1 MSSKA
6 EACLFLGYTDSAQIY
21 KVWSIERQKEFQ
33 SHVFKFIEDS
43 FPPFIKKL
51 GLPVPI
57 MDRTQRPVVE
67 QAPANVPRQAVPS
80 ELSPQSVGDVR
91 SACPEIPI
99 ARSTEV
105 GKVGVRVEPP
115 SGVTIPTAEQR
126 QDDADAEGER
136 VSPSGTGT
144 SLTEV
149 PAEQASGTETSTAV
163 PMSSSIDLH
172 AAGHDI
178 TIDSVPGATV
188 GDVQAAVPNEPD
200 NSMMLHRRQAR
211 AEKVL
216 PTPVPTSRPVRA
228 KRRPRWREV
237 ANAAYTQSELDYGD
251 KQSAVAFAFAL
262 AYQLCLT
269 VGDPQSYRDA
279 VEHLHWREAMS
290 EEWQAHRTNETFTYV
305 TQLPQDMRAISCRWV
320 FKTKV
325 SADGHTRYKA
335 RLVIR
340 GFEQQYGLDYTETFA
355 PVAKM
360 STIRVLLAMAAY
372 NGWAVHQMDV
382 VTAFLNPVL
391 SEDVYMELP
400 PGFEQLD
407 GNSDSDKR
415 FIKLNKALYGLKQ
428 APREWYAEIDGY
440 LISQG
445 FVRSGNDTNLY
456 VRNGYVLII
465 YVDDVL
471 ITGPSQ
477 SGIDEIKAL
486 LHQRYKMVDFGVAKQ
501 FLGIQI
507 EQSEDGIRIFQT
519 QYISTILERFG
530 LANAKSTSTPMVPN
544 SALSAD
550 DEDLLNKDE
559 KSVYMS
565 IVGSLMYAMVCTRP
579 DLAYTLSRLSK
590 FMANPATRHMT
601 AARHALRYLCGTQNA
616 CIHYARGTAATERA
630 HVDAYSDSDFAA
642 DVDTRRSTSGYVF
655 TYNGSAI
662 CWKSKQQD
670 MVTLSTMEAEYVGL
684 TEACRE
690 MIWLQ
695 SLMADLHGTN
705 TYVFETL
712 YGDNQSSI
720 AFAENARHHTRNKHI
735 ALRYHFIRDLI
746 SPIDKSPPIIRL
758 QYKATG
764 DMTADVLTKAL
775 TKELH
780 QRHTVNMGME
790 TSS

>member
-1 MSSKA
+1 
-6 EACLFLGYTDSAQIY
+6 
-21 KVWSIERQKEFQ
+21 
-33 SHVFKFIEDS
+33 
-43 FPPFIKKL
+43 
-51 GLPVPI
+51 
-57 MDRTQRPVVE
+57 
-67 QAPANVPRQAVPS
+67 
-80 ELSPQSVGDVR
+80 
-91 SACPEIPI
+91 
-99 ARSTEV
+99 
-105 GKVGVRVEPP
+105 
-115 SGVTIPTAEQR
+115 
-126 QDDADAEGER
+126 
-136 VSPSGTGT
+136 
-144 SLTEV
+144 
-149 PAEQASGTETSTAV
+149 
-163 PMSSSIDLH
+163 
-172 AAGHDI
+172 
-178 TIDSVPGATV
+178 
-188 GDVQAAVPNEPD
+188 
-200 NSMMLHRRQAR
+200 
-211 AEKVL
+211 
-216 PTPVPTSRPVRA
+216 
-228 KRRPRWREV
+228 
-237 ANAAYTQSELDYGD
+237 
-251 KQSAVAFAFAL
+251 
-262 AYQLCLT
+262 
-269 VGDPQSYRDA
+269 
-279 VEHLHWREAMS
+279 
-290 EEWQAHRTNETFTYV
+290 
-305 TQLPQDMRAISCRWV
+305 
-320 FKTKV
+320 
-325 SADGHTRYKA
+325 
-335 RLVIR
+335 
-340 GFEQQYGLDYTETFA
+340 
-355 PVAKM
+355 
-360 STIRVLLAMAAY
+360 
-372 NGWAVHQMDV
+372 MDV
-382 VTAFLNPVL
+382 VTAFVNPVL

-590 FMANPATRHMT
+590 FMATPATRHMT

>member
-1 MSSKA
+1 
-6 EACLFLGYTDSAQIY
+6 
-21 KVWSIERQKEFQ
+21 
-33 SHVFKFIEDS
+33 
-43 FPPFIKKL
+43 
-51 GLPVPI
+51 
-57 MDRTQRPVVE
+57 
-67 QAPANVPRQAVPS
+67 
-80 ELSPQSVGDVR
+80 
-91 SACPEIPI
+91 
-99 ARSTEV
+99 
-105 GKVGVRVEPP
+105 
-115 SGVTIPTAEQR
+115 
-126 QDDADAEGER
+126 
-136 VSPSGTGT
+136 
-144 SLTEV
+144 
-149 PAEQASGTETSTAV
+149 
-163 PMSSSIDLH
+163 
-172 AAGHDI
+172 
-178 TIDSVPGATV
+178 
-188 GDVQAAVPNEPD
+188 
-200 NSMMLHRRQAR
+200 
-211 AEKVL
+211 
-216 PTPVPTSRPVRA
+216 
-228 KRRPRWREV
+228 
-237 ANAAYTQSELDYGD
+237 
-251 KQSAVAFAFAL
+251 
-262 AYQLCLT
+262 
-269 VGDPQSYRDA
+269 
-279 VEHLHWREAMS
+279 
-290 EEWQAHRTNETFTYV
+290 
-305 TQLPQDMRAISCRWV
+305 
-320 FKTKV
+320 V

-335 RLVIR
+335 RLVVR

-360 STIRVLLAMAAY
+360 STIRALLAMAAY

-407 GNSDSDKR
+407 SDSDSDNIKR

-428 APREWYAEIDGY
+428 APREWYADIDGY
-440 LISQG
+440 LRSQG
-445 FVRSGNDTNLY
+445 FVRSENDTNLY
-456 VRNGYVLII
+456 VRNGCILVL

-486 LHQRYKMVDFGVAKQ
+486 LHQHYKMVDLGIAKQ

-507 EQSEDGIRIFQT
+507 EQSEDGIRIYQT
-519 QYISTILERFG
+519 QYINTILKRFG
-530 LANAKSTSTPMVPN
+530 LVNAKSTSTPMVPN

-601 AARHALRYLCGTQNA
+601 AARHALRYLCDTQNA

-630 HVDAYSDSDFAA
+630 HVYAYSDSDFAA

-695 SLMADLHGTN
+695 RLMADLHTTDTN
-705 TYVFETL
+705 TAYVFETL

-735 ALRYHFIRDLI
+735 ALRHHFIRDLI
-746 SPIDKSPPIIRL
+746 SPIDNSPPIIRL

-790 TSS
+790 TLS

>member
-1 MSSKA
+1 
-6 EACLFLGYTDSAQIY
+6 
-21 KVWSIERQKEFQ
+21 
-33 SHVFKFIEDS
+33 
-43 FPPFIKKL
+43 
-51 GLPVPI
+51 
-57 MDRTQRPVVE
+57 
-67 QAPANVPRQAVPS
+67 
-80 ELSPQSVGDVR
+80 
-91 SACPEIPI
+91 
-99 ARSTEV
+99 
-105 GKVGVRVEPP
+105 
-115 SGVTIPTAEQR
+115 
-126 QDDADAEGER
+126 
-136 VSPSGTGT
+136 
-144 SLTEV
+144 
-149 PAEQASGTETSTAV
+149 
-163 PMSSSIDLH
+163 
-172 AAGHDI
+172 
-178 TIDSVPGATV
+178 
-188 GDVQAAVPNEPD
+188 
-200 NSMMLHRRQAR
+200 
-211 AEKVL
+211 
-216 PTPVPTSRPVRA
+216 
-228 KRRPRWREV
+228 
-237 ANAAYTQSELDYGD
+237 
-251 KQSAVAFAFAL
+251 
-262 AYQLCLT
+262 
-269 VGDPQSYRDA
+269 
-279 VEHLHWREAMS
+279 MS

-360 STIRVLLAMAAY
+360 STIRALLAMAAY
-372 NGWAVHQMDV
+372 NGWAVHQTDV

-579 DLAYTLSRLSK
+579 DLA
-590 FMANPATRHMT
+590 
-601 AARHALRYLCGTQNA
+601 
-616 CIHYARGTAATERA
+616 
-630 HVDAYSDSDFAA
+630 
-642 DVDTRRSTSGYVF
+642 
-655 TYNGSAI
+655 
-662 CWKSKQQD
+662 
-670 MVTLSTMEAEYVGL
+670 
-684 TEACRE
+684 
-690 MIWLQ
+690 
-695 SLMADLHGTN
+695 
-705 TYVFETL
+705 
-712 YGDNQSSI
+712 
-720 AFAENARHHTRNKHI
+720 
-735 ALRYHFIRDLI
+735 
-746 SPIDKSPPIIRL
+746 
-758 QYKATG
+758 
-764 DMTADVLTKAL
+764 
-775 TKELH
+775 
-780 QRHTVNMGME
+780 
-790 TSS
+790 